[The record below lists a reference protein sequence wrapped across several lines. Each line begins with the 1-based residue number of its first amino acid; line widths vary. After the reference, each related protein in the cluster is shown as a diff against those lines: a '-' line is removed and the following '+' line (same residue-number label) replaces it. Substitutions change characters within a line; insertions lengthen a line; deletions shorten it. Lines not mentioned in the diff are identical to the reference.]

1 LNHDFLLSIVA
12 PTLKNIFPEKQ
23 FRGFFCHHIKMTI
36 KSLKIPSIFSC
47 EICNYQTSNKKDYSK
62 HLLTAKHKKMTFDV
76 KNNNKAFQCE
86 CGKWFSYRQGLHRH
100 KKICQFVDEIDN
112 TPTTDSI
119 VELIKQNT
127 EFKQLILEQ
136 NKALQEQNKSLLE
149 LASKD
154 TITNNNC
161 VTNNQKFNL
170 NFFLNTTCKDA
181 LNLSEFIEKMQVDF
195 EDIENIGKN
204 GYVLGMTDIIL
215 SRIKEMDIT
224 KRPLHCTDL
233 KREIMYIKEND
244 TWNKDTPN
252 NNKLRKMINI
262 VSAHNYG
269 TIPLWRKKYP
279 ECEDF
284 NNPKYEFSMSM
295 MKNILGEVGEEQ
307 IKLDNKIIKNIA
319 KHIIIEK

>member
-1 LNHDFLLSIVA
+1 
-12 PTLKNIFPEKQ
+12 
-23 FRGFFCHHIKMTI
+23 MTR
-36 KSLKIPSIFSC
+36 KSLKIPLIFSC
-47 EICNYQTSNKKDYSK
+47 EICNYQTSNKKDYNK

-76 KNNNKAFQCE
+76 KNHNKAFQCE

-112 TPTTDSI
+112 APTTDSI

-262 VSAHNYG
+262 VSAQNYG

-279 ECEDF
+279 ECQDF

>member
-1 LNHDFLLSIVA
+1 MV
-12 PTLKNIFPEKQ
+12 
-23 FRGFFCHHIKMTI
+23 
-36 KSLKIPSIFSC
+36 FSC

-76 KNNNKAFQCE
+76 KSHNKAFQCE
-86 CGKWFSYRQGLHRH
+86 CGKWFTYRQGLHRH
-100 KKICQFVDEIDN
+100 KKTCPFAEEIDN
-112 TPTTDSI
+112 QPTTGSI

-307 IKLDNKIIKNIA
+307 IKLDNKVIKNIA

>member
-1 LNHDFLLSIVA
+1 
-12 PTLKNIFPEKQ
+12 
-23 FRGFFCHHIKMTI
+23 MTR
-36 KSLKIPSIFSC
+36 KSLKIPLIFSC
-47 EICNYQTSNKKDYSK
+47 EICNYQTSNKKDYNK

-76 KNNNKAFQCE
+76 KNHNKAFQCD

-112 TPTTDSI
+112 APTTDSI

-136 NKALQEQNKSLLE
+136 NKALQDQNKSLLE

-181 LNLSEFIEKMQVDF
+181 LNLSEFIKKMQVDF

-204 GYVLGMTDIIL
+204 GYVLGMTDMIL

-262 VSAHNYG
+262 VSAQNYG

-279 ECEDF
+279 ECQDF

>member
-1 LNHDFLLSIVA
+1 
-12 PTLKNIFPEKQ
+12 
-23 FRGFFCHHIKMTI
+23 MTR
-36 KSLKIPSIFSC
+36 KSLKIPLIFSC
-47 EICNYQTSNKKDYSK
+47 EICNYQTSNKKDYNK

-76 KNNNKAFQCE
+76 KNHNKAFQCD

-112 TPTTDSI
+112 APTTDSI

-136 NKALQEQNKSLLE
+136 NKALQDQNKSLLE

-204 GYVLGMTDIIL
+204 GYVLGMTDMIL

-262 VSAHNYG
+262 VSAQNYG

-279 ECEDF
+279 ECQDF

>member
-1 LNHDFLLSIVA
+1 
-12 PTLKNIFPEKQ
+12 
-23 FRGFFCHHIKMTI
+23 MTR
-36 KSLKIPSIFSC
+36 KSLKIPMVFSC

-76 KNNNKAFQCE
+76 KSHNKAFQCE
-86 CGKWFSYRQGLHRH
+86 CGKWFTYRQGLHRH
-100 KKICQFVDEIDN
+100 KKTCPFAEEIDN
-112 TPTTDSI
+112 QPTTGSI

-161 VTNNQKFNL
+161 VTNNQKF

-307 IKLDNKIIKNIA
+307 IKLDNKVIKNIA

>member
-1 LNHDFLLSIVA
+1 
-12 PTLKNIFPEKQ
+12 
-23 FRGFFCHHIKMTI
+23 MTR
-36 KSLKIPSIFSC
+36 KSLKIPMVFSC

-76 KNNNKAFQCE
+76 KSHNKAFQCE
-86 CGKWFSYRQGLHRH
+86 CGKWFTYRQGLHRH
-100 KKICQFVDEIDN
+100 KKTCPFTEEIDN
-112 TPTTDSI
+112 QPTTGSI

-307 IKLDNKIIKNIA
+307 IKLDNKVIKNIA

>member
-1 LNHDFLLSIVA
+1 
-12 PTLKNIFPEKQ
+12 
-23 FRGFFCHHIKMTI
+23 MTR
-36 KSLKIPSIFSC
+36 KSLKIPMVFSC

-76 KNNNKAFQCE
+76 KSHNKAFQCE
-86 CGKWFSYRQGLHRH
+86 CGKWFTYRQGLHRH
-100 KKICQFVDEIDN
+100 KKTCPFAEEIDN
-112 TPTTDSI
+112 QPTTGSI

-307 IKLDNKIIKNIA
+307 IKLDNKVIKNIA

>member
-1 LNHDFLLSIVA
+1 
-12 PTLKNIFPEKQ
+12 
-23 FRGFFCHHIKMTI
+23 MTR

-47 EICNYQTSNKKDYSK
+47 EICNYQTSNKKDYNK

-76 KNNNKAFQCE
+76 KNHNKAFQCE

-204 GYVLGMTDIIL
+204 GYVLGMTDMIL

-262 VSAHNYG
+262 VSAQNYG

-279 ECEDF
+279 ECQDF

>member
-1 LNHDFLLSIVA
+1 
-12 PTLKNIFPEKQ
+12 
-23 FRGFFCHHIKMTI
+23 MTR
-36 KSLKIPSIFSC
+36 KPLKIPLIFSC
-47 EICNYQTSNKKDYSK
+47 EICNYQTSNKKDYNK

-76 KNNNKAFQCE
+76 KNHNKAFQCE

-112 TPTTDSI
+112 APTTDSI

-262 VSAHNYG
+262 VSAQNYG

-279 ECEDF
+279 ECQDF

>member
-1 LNHDFLLSIVA
+1 
-12 PTLKNIFPEKQ
+12 
-23 FRGFFCHHIKMTI
+23 MTR
-36 KSLKIPSIFSC
+36 KSLKIPLIFSC
-47 EICNYQTSNKKDYSK
+47 EICNYQTSNKKDYNK

-76 KNNNKAFQCE
+76 KNHNKAFQCD

-112 TPTTDSI
+112 APTTDSI

-204 GYVLGMTDIIL
+204 GYVLGMTDMIL

-262 VSAHNYG
+262 VSAQNYG

-279 ECEDF
+279 ECQDF

>member
-1 LNHDFLLSIVA
+1 
-12 PTLKNIFPEKQ
+12 
-23 FRGFFCHHIKMTI
+23 
-36 KSLKIPSIFSC
+36 
-47 EICNYQTSNKKDYSK
+47 
-62 HLLTAKHKKMTFDV
+62 
-76 KNNNKAFQCE
+76 
-86 CGKWFSYRQGLHRH
+86 
-100 KKICQFVDEIDN
+100 
-112 TPTTDSI
+112 
-119 VELIKQNT
+119 
-127 EFKQLILEQ
+127 
-136 NKALQEQNKSLLE
+136 
-149 LASKD
+149 
-154 TITNNNC
+154 
-161 VTNNQKFNL
+161 
-170 NFFLNTTCKDA
+170 
-181 LNLSEFIEKMQVDF
+181 MQVDF

>member
-1 LNHDFLLSIVA
+1 
-12 PTLKNIFPEKQ
+12 
-23 FRGFFCHHIKMTI
+23 MTR
-36 KSLKIPSIFSC
+36 KSLKIPMVFSC

-76 KNNNKAFQCE
+76 KSHNKAFQCE
-86 CGKWFSYRQGLHRH
+86 CGKLFTYRQGLHRH
-100 KKICQFVDEIDN
+100 KKICPFTEEIDN
-112 TPTTDSI
+112 QPTTGSI

-307 IKLDNKIIKNIA
+307 IKLDNKVIKNIA

>member
-1 LNHDFLLSIVA
+1 MV
-12 PTLKNIFPEKQ
+12 
-23 FRGFFCHHIKMTI
+23 
-36 KSLKIPSIFSC
+36 FSC

-76 KNNNKAFQCE
+76 KSHNKAFQCE
-86 CGKWFSYRQGLHRH
+86 CGKWFTYRQGLHRH
-100 KKICQFVDEIDN
+100 KKTCPFTEEIDN
-112 TPTTDSI
+112 QPTTGSI

-307 IKLDNKIIKNIA
+307 IKLDNKVIKNIA